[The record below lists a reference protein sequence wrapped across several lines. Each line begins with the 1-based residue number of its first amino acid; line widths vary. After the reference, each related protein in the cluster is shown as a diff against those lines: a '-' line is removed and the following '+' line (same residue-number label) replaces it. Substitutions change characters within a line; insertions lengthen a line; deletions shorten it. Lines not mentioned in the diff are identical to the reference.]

1 LFFEEPT
8 LNIEEIMTPTPE
20 RVLVVDS
27 IADAINKLF
36 ELDVRH
42 LPVVDENGELVGM
55 LSDRDLRSYSLP
67 YAMEYT
73 GPDEADERTSAPVSD
88 VMQGDVISVGTD
100 ADISEV
106 ISLMIDHKVGAIPVV
121 DSLEGGLVGIVSY
134 IDVLRLAEEELT
146 V

>member
-1 LFFEEPT
+1 M
-8 LNIEEIMTPTPE
+8 NIEEIMTPNPE
-20 RVLVVDS
+20 SVLVMDS
-27 IADAINKLF
+27 IANAINKLF

-42 LPVVDENGELVGM
+42 LPVVDENDELVGM

-73 GPDEADERTSAPVSD
+73 GPDEADERSAAPVSE
-88 VMQGDVISVGTD
+88 VMQGDVIAVGTD

-106 ISLMIDHKVGAIPVV
+106 VSLMIDHKVGAIPVI

-134 IDVLRLAEEELT
+134 IDVLRLTEEQLAT
-146 V
+146 